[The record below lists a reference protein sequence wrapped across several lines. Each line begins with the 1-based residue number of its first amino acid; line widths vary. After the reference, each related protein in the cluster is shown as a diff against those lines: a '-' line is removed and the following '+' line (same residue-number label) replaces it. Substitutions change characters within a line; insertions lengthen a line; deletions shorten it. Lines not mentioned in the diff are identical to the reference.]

1 MATLTTEDEGKF
13 PVDSEGE
20 QLGVVTAV
28 EDGTAYIEPDPSLT
42 EAVTQAFGWGD
53 ADADDIEVP
62 PAAVDTVTDE
72 EIRVSRDL

>member
-13 PVDSEGE
+13 LVDSEGE

-28 EDGTAYIEPDPSLT
+28 EDGTAYVEPDPSIT

-62 PAAVDTVTDE
+62 PEAVDTVTDE
-72 EIRVSRDL
+72 EVRVSRDL